1 MYGSLEELY
10 SSYFSRPFDQS
21 LLNDLRMFRI
31 NWAQKEDIY
40 IEFLGGNTLGT
51 QAIRFSIKDDEML
64 IVDTLNMD
72 ITSLSYDITNT
83 KGITKGRAAE
93 TNVIYQTLVY
103 LMHGFI
109 KSSKLNN
116 KLKEEALKEC
126 YYIFAYKK
134 FSSLMFHYF
143 KYPTE
148 EAIAKAVYEKLS
160 SKFLIKRLNNWQ
172 EVFEYR
178 AKDILPNGIH
188 GRRLMDYDTDD
199 AIRIILDLQTKL
211 NDMFKN
217 VYSVTVQVANSNERI
232 VSDSLFTTI
241 DGNEDLKTITNA
253 PDRYIKYIKSIINS
267 KNDFV
272 KYDLTHLVAE
282 QFNKLVTST
291 FYNYLIS
298 ITELDQKTLDI
309 LTNVAII
316 ETIETLAN
324 KGIIKDYHKHIL
336 EVISIIKQKYSNG
349 KYDSKDC
356 KQLKKILEKQFC
368 KLNPKASYV
377 ASRAAIGV
385 IMYTF
390 IRCFYKE

>member
-1 MYGSLEELY
+1 MYKDLKELY
-10 SSYFSRPFDQS
+10 SNYFQRPFDQS
-21 LLNDLRMFRI
+21 LINDLRLFRI
-31 NWAQKEDIY
+31 NWAQKEDEY

-72 ITSLSYDITNT
+72 ITSLAYDIINT

-93 TNVIYQTLVY
+93 TNVIYQTLIY
-103 LMHGFI
+103 LMHGFMESRL
-109 KSSKLNN
+109 SS

-160 SKFLIKRLNNWQ
+160 SKFLIKKFNNWQ

-178 AKDILPNGIH
+178 AKDVLPGGIH
-188 GRRLMDYDTDD
+188 ARRIEDYKTDD
-199 AIRIILDLQTKL
+199 AIRVILDLQTKL

-217 VYSVTVQVANSNERI
+217 IYAVTVQVANSNERI
-232 VSDSLFTTI
+232 VTDSLFDTI
-241 DGNEDLKTITNA
+241 DGNDELKTITNA
-253 PDRYIKYIKSIINS
+253 PDRYAKYIYSIFKSKS
-267 KNDFV
+267 DFV
-272 KYDLTHLVAE
+272 KYDLANLVSA
-282 QFNKLVTST
+282 QFNKLPTNML
-291 FYNYLIS
+291 YNFLIS
-298 ITELDQKTLDI
+298 LTELDQKTIEL
-309 LTNVAII
+309 LVNVAII
-316 ETIETLAN
+316 ETIDVLAG
-324 KGIIKDYHKHIL
+324 KGITRDYHKHIM
-336 EVISIIKQKYSNG
+336 EVISAIKQKYVNA
-349 KYDSKDC
+349 KFDSKDC
-356 KQLKKILEKQFC
+356 KQLKKILEKQFV
-368 KLNPKASYV
+368 KMNPKASYV
-377 ASRAAIGV
+377 AQQGSVGV